1 MFFEPIFE
9 KYYQLKYYPTRNL
22 QLCKLKTS
30 SIPSKTSKID
40 AFLVT
45 QNVVYELKYFSI
57 TYRHENFFATYI
69 FTQDHLEK
77 ISGKNHIPKCPY
89 WHHLGVNDTNER
101 TVSTFN
107 EITVFKSKF
116 ETKINYNVQNTYE
129 DNHKGRREVMF

>member
-1 MFFEPIFE
+1 MSFTPNSTASYENFNQLFRCKKVSFEPIFE
-9 KYYQLKYYPTRNL
+9 KYYQLKYYLMRNL
-22 QLCKLKTS
+22 EFCKLKTS

-57 TYRHENFFATYI
+57 TYRHEIFFATYT

-77 ISGKNHIPKCPY
+77 ISGENLIPKCPY

-101 TVSTFN
+101 TVDQGWASVRV
-107 EITVFKSKF
+107 I
-116 ETKINYNVQNTYE
+116 Y
-129 DNHKGRREVMF
+129 G